1 MPRHAPPLRRNRAS
15 SSVTLPVSP
24 VWGIVAVTCG
34 VAVGVG
40 AAVGA
45 VVGFGVAV
53 GAVVGAAVGAGVGV
67 AVDSGIRF
75 AVTVCACV
83 ISFAAAA
90 SL

>member
-40 AAVGA
+40 AAVW
-45 VVGFGVAV
+45 VS
-53 GAVVGAAVGAGVGV
+53 AAVGP
-67 AVDSGIRF
+67 
-75 AVTVCACV
+75 
-83 ISFAAAA
+83 
-90 SL
+90 